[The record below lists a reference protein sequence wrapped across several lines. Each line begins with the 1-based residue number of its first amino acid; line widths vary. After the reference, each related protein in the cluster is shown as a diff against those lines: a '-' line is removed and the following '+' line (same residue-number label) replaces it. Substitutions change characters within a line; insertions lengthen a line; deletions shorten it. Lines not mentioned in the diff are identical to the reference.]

1 MILRYKEEDKDT
13 ANKYLVSICFL
24 LGFEVGVGRV
34 TIWKEMKVVFR
45 VIITPKGRQTSKQT
59 IRIHYDR

>member
-24 LGFEVGVGRV
+24 LGFEVGGREG
-34 TIWKEMKVVFR
+34 KEMKAVFR
-45 VIITPKGRQTSKQT
+45 VIITPRGRQTSKQT